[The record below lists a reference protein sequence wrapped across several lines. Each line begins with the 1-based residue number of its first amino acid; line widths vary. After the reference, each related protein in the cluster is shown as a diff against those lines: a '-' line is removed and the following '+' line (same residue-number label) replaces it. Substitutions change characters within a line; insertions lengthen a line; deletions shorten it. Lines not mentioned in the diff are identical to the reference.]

1 MFRKMKII
9 NEQCN
14 GKRSDGH
21 LGKTVL
27 SQESI
32 SNPSEGNDC
41 QLSKCTGT
49 TQEQTFLSFSLAIC
63 CDFSIVALE
72 SLPLAGSPQE
82 TLDLRHLWGAAPWPC
97 SPPSKAS
104 CLQNLPMSCS
114 WWKQALG
121 SYWVRGHAWDPLFLP
136 SPPNRHQTQGSL
148 AWGWHTSTTPC
159 FIWNSAFLL
168 CPVQPWYHLLM
179 MKGEYR
185 HS

>member
-1 MFRKMKII
+1 MFKKMKII

-14 GKRSDGH
+14 GNRSDGH

-49 TQEQTFLSFSLAIC
+49 TQEQTFLLFSLAIC

-82 TLDLRHLWGAAPWPC
+82 TLDLRHLCGGFTLALLSPQQSILPPELAHELLMVETGLGLLLGPGPC
-97 SPPSKAS
+97 LRPTVSP
-104 CLQNLPMSCS
+104 
-114 WWKQALG
+114 
-121 SYWVRGHAWDPLFLP
+121 LP
-136 SPPNRHQTQGSL
+136 SQPSSNTGVPGMGVTHLDYPLLYLKFSFPTVS
-148 AWGWHTSTTPC
+148 S
-159 FIWNSAFLL
+159 SALISPFDDE
-168 CPVQPWYHLLM
+168 
-179 MKGEYR
+179 K
-185 HS
+185 